1 MHIETSKV
9 YYTNMHTEVQDSLL
23 DKFGRL
29 IDAAGIGNIDTD
41 KKFVAIKTHF
51 GELGNLAFLR
61 PNYSK
66 VIADK
71 ISQNG
76 GIPFLT
82 DCSTLY
88 AGKRKNAVEHLY
100 AANLNGFNPMSTG
113 CQIIIGDGL
122 KGTDDIEIP
131 IAGDYIK
138 TAKIGREIC
147 DADVII
153 SLNHFKCHE
162 LTGFGGAIKNIGMG
176 CASKRGKMEL
186 HTSGKP
192 EVNEEN
198 CIGCRKCTEVCA
210 HSAIT
215 VSKKAFIDHNL
226 CVGCGRCIGMCQSD
240 AIETN
245 MDEAMDIIC
254 CKIVEYAVA
263 LLDGR
268 PNFHVSVIADVSP
281 FCDCHKENDLPI
293 IPNVGMLASFDPV
306 ALDKACVDLAQKQ
319 PMIVGSRLYINSNGV
334 KPDDIFCCTHPNT
347 KWQKTFEHAEKMRLG
362 SAKYELIEIN

>member
-1 MHIETSKV
+1 MPKGTPEV
-9 YYTNMHTEVQDSLL
+9 YYTNMHTELEDSLL

-29 IDAAGIGNIDTD
+29 IDAAGIENIGME

-71 ISQNG
+71 VTQMG

-88 AGKRKNAVEHLY
+88 PGKRKNAVEHLY
-100 AANLNGFNPMSTG
+100 TANMNGFNPMSTG
-113 CQIIIGDGL
+113 CQIVIGDGL
-122 KGTDDIEIP
+122 KGTDDVELP
-131 IAGDYIK
+131 FNGDYIK
-138 TAKIGREIC
+138 TAKIGRAVC
-147 DADVII
+147 DADVLI

-162 LTGFGGAIKNIGMG
+162 LTGFGGALKNIGMG

-192 EVNEEN
+192 SVDKEK
-198 CIGCRKCTEVCA
+198 CRGCKKCLEACA
-210 HSAIT
+210 QSAIK
-215 VSKKAFIDHNL
+215 VKKKASIDHDL
-226 CVGCGRCIGMCQSD
+226 CVGCGKCIGMCPFS
-240 AIETN
+240 AIGVEMN
-245 MDEAMDIIC
+245 EAMDVIC
-254 CKIVEYAVA
+254 CKIVEYAAA
-263 LLDGR
+263 LLEGK

-281 FCDCHKENDLPI
+281 FCDCHKENDMPI

-306 ALDKACVDLAQKQ
+306 ALDKACVDLSQKQ
-319 PMIVGSRLYINSNGV
+319 PMITGSRLYINSKGK
-334 KPDDIFCCTHPNT
+334 KPDDIFNCTHPNT
-347 KWQKTFEHAEKMRLG
+347 KWQTTFKHAEKLGLG
-362 SAKYELIEIN
+362 SSKYKLTEIN